1 MRVRFLLCMRDRNG
15 RSEAAMTALK
25 RYLRHTFNPLH
36 VYCRLCD
43 WGWNDAVAR
52 GVSRFYERA
61 IYRRLSPGVV
71 GERSCPLR

>member
-1 MRVRFLLCMRDRNG
+1 MQ
-15 RSEAAMTALK
+15 ALK

-43 WGWNDAVAR
+43 WGWSVDAAR
-52 GVSRFYERA
+52 GLSRLYERI

-71 GERSCPLR
+71 SDRSCPLR